1 MIVYLNG
8 EFLPLKQAQ
17 ISVLDRGFLFADG
30 VYEVIPVYKGRLFRL
45 NEHLQRLTNSLHHI
59 QLPNPLTKT
68 QWIEIL
74 EKIISQHADNDQ
86 AVYLQVTRG
95 TAKREHQF
103 PLAAQATVFVMSEVT
118 ELGLASA
125 GVKAISC
132 TDMRWQRCDIK
143 SIALLGNVLSR
154 QHAVAAGA
162 TEAILIRDGQVT
174 EGAASNVFIVAEGI
188 VKTPPQGPFIL
199 SGITRGLILE
209 LLQQAQLPYQET
221 PISLTEL
228 RQAEEIWLTSS
239 TREMLPVILLDE
251 HPVGSGAPGPIWAQ
265 TWQLYQNY
273 KHNLAYESLQ
283 KRVI

>member
-8 EFLPLKQAQ
+8 EFLPLEQAQ

-45 NEHLQRLTNSLHHI
+45 NEHLQRLANSLHHI
-59 QLPNPLTKT
+59 QLPNPLTT
-68 QWIEIL
+68 SQWIEIL
-74 EKIISQHADNDQ
+74 EKIISQHAHHDQ

-103 PLAAQATVFVMSEVT
+103 PRAAQATVFVMSEAT

-132 TDMRWQRCDIK
+132 PDMRWQRCDIK

-174 EGAASNVFIVAEGI
+174 EGAASNVFIVADGI

-199 SGITRGLILE
+199 SGITRDLILE

-221 PISLTEL
+221 PISLMEL

-239 TREMLPVILLDE
+239 TREILPVILLDE
-251 HPVGSGAPGPIWAQ
+251 QPVGSGAPGPLWRQ
-265 TWQLYQNY
+265 TRQLYQNY
-273 KHNLAYESLQ
+273 KHNLAYESSQ